1 MSNTDVQAL
10 QQLKDAALWFI
21 VISLLVDIGIVKSV
35 AGIAAIVS
43 LILLFVLGIPKLRQA
58 LQTFSNGGKDVGLG
72 FTGLRI
78 LPVGIIIEF
87 IGALIAVLGL
97 IFGLASPFNLRGLIL
112 FIIVGGAIGV
122 IGDILV
128 FIAFLLIGI
137 ALYNIGK
144 FYNSDLLKIG
154 GIIEIIPVIS
164 FIGWILVYVSVD
176 EIVRRLTGGVIPYP
190 QGQIGGYGQPS
201 PTVPSQPFV
210 NVYQIGIGEM
220 RPNGVASFVLYSSGN
235 VNIVTATLEGTTYTS
250 NTIAPISLNPGNN
263 NVIVAFNPLSGMIPG
278 NNYNVILT
286 LSNGQSIRVMVTYK
300 V

>member
-43 LILLFVLGIPKLRQA
+43 LILLFVLGIPKLRRA
-58 LQTFSNGGKDVGLG
+58 LQTFSNRGKDVGLG

-78 LPVGIIIEF
+78 LPIGIIIEF

-128 FIAFLLIGI
+128 FIAFLSIGI

-176 EIVRRLTGGVIPYP
+176 EIVRRLTGGVIPYS

-201 PTVPSQPFV
+201 PTVPSQPFD

-235 VNIVTATLEGTTYTS
+235 VNILSATLEGTTYTS